1 MTLPEIPS
9 SIQEWFQISPF
20 VRLGS
25 LNPETLPCPLTHM
38 RISHDGLVIAD
49 DYHTPWTEELESIT
63 HEMGHFITVK
73 ESNCLINNWGFDS
86 KDMTVTAISNELKA
100 FSISFSLLKH
110 YNQEHLFRDPREI
123 LESEEDLWKK
133 FHEKNGDAEV
143 LSIPIIDI
151 WEKFYDRTKFVH
163 KFYESQPS
171 T

>member
-1 MTLPEIPS
+1 
-9 SIQEWFQISPF
+9 
-20 VRLGS
+20 
-25 LNPETLPCPLTHM
+25 
-38 RISHDGLVIAD
+38 
-49 DYHTPWTEELESIT
+49 
-63 HEMGHFITVK
+63 MGHFITVK

-110 YNQEHLFRDPREI
+110 YNQEHLFRDRREI